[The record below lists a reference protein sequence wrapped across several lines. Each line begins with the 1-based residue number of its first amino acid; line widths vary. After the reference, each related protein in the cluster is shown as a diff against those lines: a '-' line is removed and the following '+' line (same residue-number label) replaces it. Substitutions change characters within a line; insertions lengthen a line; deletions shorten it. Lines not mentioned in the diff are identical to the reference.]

1 MSYAKI
7 RPRRSTKTEWELVNP
22 ILMEGELGVEFPD
35 TGIGTGLCKFKIG
48 NGFSS
53 WKDLAYAFDA
63 TASSSINGGSVTE
76 SNEIILRSGTTEEWE
91 TINPILKNSEIVYD
105 TTKKA
110 IKIGDGVSTFKEL
123 DYFNSSWE
131 MDEDYNFGDLD
142 GDDTPVTEGD
152 YNFGDIDLGDTL
164 EPEEETG
171 GNCSCMNY
179 TDEEIEIMLDDILG
193 GE

>member
-22 ILMEGELGVEFPD
+22 ILMEGELGIEFPD
-35 TGIGTGLCKFKIG
+35 TGIGTGLCRIKIG
-48 NGFSS
+48 DGFTA
-53 WKDLAYAFDA
+53 WKDLAYAIDA
-63 TASSSINGGSVTE
+63 SEAGSINGGTVNDY
-76 SNEIILRSGTTEEWE
+76 NEITLRAGTTEEWE
-91 TINPILKNSEIVYD
+91 ANNPILKNGEIVYD

-110 IKIGDGVSTFKEL
+110 IKIGDGVSAFKEL

-152 YNFGDIDLGDTL
+152 YNFGDIDLGDTS
-164 EPEEETG
+164 E
-171 GNCSCMNY
+171 
-179 TDEEIEIMLDDILG
+179 
-193 GE
+193 

>member
-48 NGFSS
+48 DGFSS

-63 TASSSINGGSVTE
+63 TVSSSINGGTVTE

-91 TINPILKNSEIVYD
+91 TMEFASGNPEYQIVFREDFTQYN
-105 TTKKA
+105 KKDA
-110 IKIGDGVSTFKEL
+110 IAGA
-123 DYFNSSWE
+123 
-131 MDEDYNFGDLD
+131 MD
-142 GDDTPVTEGD
+142 
-152 YNFGDIDLGDTL
+152 
-164 EPEEETG
+164 
-171 GNCSCMNY
+171 
-179 TDEEIEIMLDDILG
+179 IEFL
-193 GE
+193 

>member
-7 RPRRSTKTEWELVNP
+7 RPRRSTKTEWEFVNP
-22 ILMEGELGVEFPD
+22 ILMEGELGIEFPD

-48 NGFSS
+48 NGFTA

-63 TASSSINGGSVTE
+63 TAASSINGGTVTE
-76 SNEIILRSGTTEEWE
+76 FNEIILRSGTTEEWE
-91 TINPILKNSEIVYD
+91 ANNPILKNGEIVYD

-110 IKIGDGVSTFKEL
+110 IKIGDGVSAFKEL

-142 GDDTPVTEGD
+142 GDDASVTEGD
-152 YNFGDIDLGDTL
+152 YNFGDIDLGDTS
-164 EPEEETG
+164 E
-171 GNCSCMNY
+171 
-179 TDEEIEIMLDDILG
+179 
-193 GE
+193 